1 MYFNGLYLLKLHNVV
16 CQLYFNKAGRKRVP
30 GYNTKCQSYALYLGI
45 SSSFIHQCYLA
56 YRYWQ
61 NRGHTENGNY
71 DTQEFEVY
79 NEEKSKLSSTRTL
92 DKNHIDCSLIERTL

>member
-1 MYFNGLYLLKLHNVV
+1 MSIIFQQNWKEKSAWLH
-16 CQLYFNKAGRKRVP
+16 
-30 GYNTKCQSYALYLGI
+30 TKCQSYALYLGI

-61 NRGHTENGNY
+61 NRGHTENSNY
-71 DTQEFEVY
+71 DTQELEVY
-79 NEEKSKLSSTRTL
+79 YEEKSKLSSTRTL